1 MGCSKTDITVWVN
14 AIIHIIQF
22 FIFVPLAG
30 LGLRDAN
37 GFSDYS
43 STPLWQKLLIYI
55 CLIITSFVV
64 VFGAFPIDETTKKR
78 IVSIIVSIVSSIL
91 MIVFSIIF
99 IIGMATFD
107 FDWDSGDIQNRIE
120 KEKEKKCCFIYSSL
134 DIDSNEV
141 TKSVVNEFS
150 SLYYPLNDNHKN
162 QKNRSLKSKKGG
174 KGGDNSYIG
183 DNSGDYIKVYK
194 DCPYVQDGSCPV
206 KNETCKKEEQGQIV
220 CEMNYVGYIN
230 DAPYLCRNL
239 SLKSDKTMMLVLTIV
254 VPIYSLF
261 LIAITIYKILGVVC
275 GWFVYKEVSE
285 TEMNL
290 DDDEEKKQRLKKS
303 SSSSSSD

>member
-64 VFGAFPIDETTKKR
+64 VFGAFPIDETAKKR

-99 IIGMATFD
+99 IIRMATFD

-162 QKNRSLKSKKGG
+162 QKNRLLKSKKGG

-183 DNSGDYIKVYK
+183 DNSPYFMHKSLAISSVY
-194 DCPYVQDGSCPV
+194 PYFSS
-206 KNETCKKEEQGQIV
+206 KEI
-220 CEMNYVGYIN
+220 
-230 DAPYLCRNL
+230 
-239 SLKSDKTMMLVLTIV
+239 LVLSFLKDS
-254 VPIYSLF
+254 SLF
-261 LIAITIYKILGVVC
+261 GSSIAIPTYC
-275 GWFVYKEVSE
+275 MQSSFMVS
-285 TEMNL
+285 
-290 DDDEEKKQRLKKS
+290 
-303 SSSSSSD
+303 